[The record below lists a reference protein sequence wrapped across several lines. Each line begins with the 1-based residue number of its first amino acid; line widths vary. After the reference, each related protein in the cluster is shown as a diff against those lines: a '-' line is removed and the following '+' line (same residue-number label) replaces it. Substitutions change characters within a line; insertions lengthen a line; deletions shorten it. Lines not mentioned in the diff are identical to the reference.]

1 MWDLLIKTLTII
13 ATVAMVIMFFVVAV
27 GVFSKLELKPIT
39 AQEMPDGYIC
49 FRIEDMALSC
59 LKRNR

>member
-1 MWDLLIKTLTII
+1 MREEKII
-13 ATVAMVIMFFVVAV
+13 IIVFIIMVSAFIYIIVAASF
-27 GVFSKLELKPIT
+27 GQEPKPIT

-49 FRIEDMALSC
+49 FRIEDNALSC